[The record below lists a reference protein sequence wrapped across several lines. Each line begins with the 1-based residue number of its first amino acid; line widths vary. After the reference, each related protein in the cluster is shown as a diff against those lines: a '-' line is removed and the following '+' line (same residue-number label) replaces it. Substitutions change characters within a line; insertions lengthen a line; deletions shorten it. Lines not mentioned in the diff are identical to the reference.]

1 MEESLDKVE
10 ERLTGGVRRHVVS
23 VSFNKAEYEQL
34 KKLQSLAPVGYL
46 RNNLSSFI
54 KFLVLE

>member
-10 ERLTGGVRRHVVS
+10 ERLTGCGRRQVVS
-23 VSFNKAEYEQL
+23 VSFNKAEYKQL
-34 KKLQSLAPVGYL
+34 KKLQSLAPVVYL

>member
-10 ERLTGGVRRHVVS
+10 EHSVGGVRRHVVS
-23 VSFNKAEYEQL
+23 VSFNKAEYKQL
-34 KKLQSLAPVGYL
+34 KKLQSLAPVVYL